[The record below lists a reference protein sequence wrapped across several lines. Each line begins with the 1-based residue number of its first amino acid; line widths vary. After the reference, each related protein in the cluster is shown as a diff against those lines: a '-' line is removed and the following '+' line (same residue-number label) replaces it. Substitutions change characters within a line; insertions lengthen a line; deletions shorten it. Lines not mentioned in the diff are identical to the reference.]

1 MPEPVE
7 PNMGVGR
14 IPTNKPK
21 SSRDFWD
28 SNIGSILACFLC
40 GAAYIGMLL
49 GFLGVVWLLA
59 WYAPTAGAVLLTVII
74 IIVIGGAILFD

>member
-1 MPEPVE
+1 
-7 PNMGVGR
+7 
-14 IPTNKPK
+14 
-21 SSRDFWD
+21 
-28 SNIGSILACFLC
+28 
-40 GAAYIGMLL
+40 MLL